1 MAQTNNLVGQ
11 VFEQLG
17 EIPKKAA
24 SDTVKAVTDIAAKA
38 VEQGIVAALPTSV
51 QQDQAGKQREQGQ
64 SQQQDPAKL
73 RKMQEDRRRF
83 QQVKS
88 EIEQYQRKVVQ
99 QKQQETAIKQQEE
112 QQKQQ
117 QEFVKKKEK
126 ESFLTRLL
134 NKASSE
140 STGETMR
147 KPS

>member
-1 MAQTNNLVGQ
+1 MAQANNVAGQ

-17 EIPKKAA
+17 EIPKKVVV
-24 SDTVKAVTDIAAKA
+24 DTQKAFTDIAAKA
-38 VEQGIVAALPTSV
+38 VEQGVAAALPTSI

-64 SQQQDPAKL
+64 GQQQDPAKIQ
-73 RKMQEDRRRF
+73 KTQEERRRF
-83 QQVKS
+83 QQIKS
-88 EIEQYQRKVVQ
+88 ELEQYQRRVAQ
-99 QKQQETAIKQQEE
+99 QKQQEVAVKQQEE

-117 QEFVKKKEK
+117 REFVKKREK
-126 ESFLTRLL
+126 DSFLTRLL